1 MILRFLLRAWLGSIG
16 GQSEFRFNHIVGLIG
31 ALLHAVLSAATVE
44 VLYRR
49 GVGFPGWT
57 IDASLLVLGLF
68 SVITGIL
75 RMFLWPNW
83 PAIVHHVATGTLDF
97 VLLKPID
104 SQLQLSFSAISP
116 WSATEILA
124 GIGMVVYACVE
135 IQPSIGDVMLSLVP
149 LSFGLI
155 IIYSIWFA
163 FATMSIW
170 FVQVG
175 HASLVLNAIVDSA
188 RYPSSAYPRA
198 YRVVLTYVLPV
209 TFLTTV
215 PAEVVIGRID
225 VGNLIGGGIGAIV
238 SLWLSRL
245 FWKRALRSYTG
256 ASG

>member
-1 MILRFLLRAWLGSIG
+1 MIPRFLLRAWSGSLG
-16 GQSEFRFNHIVGLIG
+16 GQSEFRFNHVFALIG
-31 ALLHAVLSAATVE
+31 TLLNTVLSVATVS
-44 VLYRR
+44 VLYSH

-68 SVITGIL
+68 SLTTGIL
-75 RMFLWPNW
+75 KMFLWPNLW
-83 PAIVHHVATGTLDF
+83 GIVHRVATGTLDF
-97 VLLKPID
+97 VLMKPID
-104 SQLQLSFSAISP
+104 SQLQVSFSSISP
-116 WSATEILA
+116 WSMTDILA
-124 GIGMVVYACVE
+124 GMGMVVYACLE
-135 IQPSIGDVMLSLVP
+135 IRPPIGDLMLALVP

-155 IIYSIWFA
+155 IIYSISFTVM
-163 FATMSIW
+163 ATSIW

-175 HASLVLNAIVDSA
+175 HADQVLNAIVDAA
-188 RYPSSAYPRA
+188 RYPRSAYPRG
-198 YRVVLTYVLPV
+198 YGIVLTYVLPV

-225 VGNLIGGGIGAIV
+225 FSHLIGGGIAAIV

>member
-1 MILRFLLRAWLGSIG
+1 VIARFLLRAWLGSVG
-16 GQSEFRFNHIVGLIG
+16 GQSEFRFNHIVGLI
-31 ALLHAVLSAATVE
+31 AAVLNAVLSVATIE

-68 SVITGIL
+68 SVTTGIL
-75 RMFLWPNW
+75 RVFLWPNL
-83 PAIVHHVATGTLDF
+83 PTIVHHVATGTLDF

-104 SQLQLSFSAISP
+104 SQLQLSFSSISP
-116 WSATEILA
+116 WSAMEILA
-124 GIGMVVYACVE
+124 GIGMVIYACLK
-135 IQPSIGDVMLSLVP
+135 IQPPITDVMLALVP
-149 LSFGLI
+149 LSLGLV
-155 IIYSIWFA
+155 IIYSIFFA

-175 HASLVLNAIVDSA
+175 QASYILNSIIDAA
-188 RYPSSAYPRA
+188 RYPKSAYPAA
-198 YRVVLTYVLPV
+198 YRVVLTYILPV
-209 TFLTTV
+209 TFLTSV
-215 PAEVVIGRID
+215 PAEAVIGRID
-225 VGNLIGGGIGAIV
+225 VSTLIGGGICAIV